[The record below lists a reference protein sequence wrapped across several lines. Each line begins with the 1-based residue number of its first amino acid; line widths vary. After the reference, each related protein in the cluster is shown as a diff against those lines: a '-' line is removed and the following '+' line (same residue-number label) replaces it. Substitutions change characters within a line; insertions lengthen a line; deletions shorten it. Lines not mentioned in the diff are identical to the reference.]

1 MRRVIIRWQGRCPHQ
16 KFADYALFH
25 GNVTTAGGLNSLNRM
40 GKAGELKRQFKERG
54 IALPLGC
61 LEVTEL
67 EEILSHGGVDV
78 LPDDVFQL
86 VIDACS
92 EDFGDCDVPLLEA
105 VKGLG
110 CSKALRQQLHRLQP
124 LVGVWSL
131 AVMHELPAH
140 GPWRV
145 TLASG
150 SSRGSVKIR
159 KHCAGQDTAHT
170 SYRTSSTRG
179 CAMKTGC
186 ACPARSSRRS
196 TRCSAASAPSPSRSR
211 ARGGGE
217 AT

>member
-1 MRRVIIRWQGRCPHQ
+1 M
-16 KFADYALFH
+16 
-25 GNVTTAGGLNSLNRM
+25 
-40 GKAGELKRQFKERG
+40 
-54 IALPLGC
+54 
-61 LEVTEL
+61 TEL

-131 AVMHELPAH
+131 AVMHELMAH

-159 KHCAGQDTAHT
+159 KHCAGQDTAHLIPDLVN
-170 SYRTSSTRG
+170 SRLRDEDWLCVPCAELEKKHKVQCSRCSFAFEVTREAAERQRNEMPIEKQYKITVG
-179 CAMKTGC
+179 V
-186 ACPARSSRRS
+186 SSRV
-196 TRCSAASAPSPSRSR
+196 
-211 ARGGGE
+211 
-217 AT
+217 